1 MKTVY
6 YKAGD
11 AEWKYELDE
20 QEFDSIVQALVQE
33 NADLEKMVDEALDIL
48 RELAAMDEDDLVED
62 DIVDQTLAVA
72 VLWHY
77 FNTREGDE
85 RFDGDI
91 VVIDAGDE
99 EGATIL
105 SAKDILEEE

>member
-11 AEWKYELDE
+11 AEWKYELDD

-77 FNTREGDE
+77 FNTRETDG
-85 RFDGDI
+85 FDGDI

-105 SAKDILEEE
+105 SAKDILEQE